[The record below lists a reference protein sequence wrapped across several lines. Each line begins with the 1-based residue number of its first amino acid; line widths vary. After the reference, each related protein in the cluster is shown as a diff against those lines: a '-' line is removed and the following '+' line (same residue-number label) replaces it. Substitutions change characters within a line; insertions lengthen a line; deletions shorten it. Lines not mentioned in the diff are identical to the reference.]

1 MISPLLFTSAMTGFY
16 FSLVFLLFSLIL
28 FFSPF
33 ITFMSCSLAVSLGI
47 APTKSFFQW
56 CFQSCLCFGSVYNSG
71 PSLAPFLSDG
81 AVLVQTWAAQRLV
94 AREGQYGAHG
104 RCVSLSPHLWHG
116 LRLSVVSTH
125 PGKAPLSPNIGPPS
139 CN

>member
-1 MISPLLFTSAMTGFY
+1 MSAMTGFY
-16 FSLVFLLFSLIL
+16 ISLVFLYFFSLNYVFL
-28 FFSPF
+28 SSF
-33 ITFMSCSLAVSLGI
+33 ITFINSSLAVSLGI

-56 CFQSCLCFGSVYNSG
+56 FSQSRPHFGSIHNSG

-81 AVLVQTWAAQRLV
+81 AVLVQSWAAQRLV
-94 AREGQYGAHG
+94 ARAGQYGAHG

-125 PGKAPLSPNIGPPS
+125 PGTAPPLTLDPVMQLMLN
-139 CN
+139 